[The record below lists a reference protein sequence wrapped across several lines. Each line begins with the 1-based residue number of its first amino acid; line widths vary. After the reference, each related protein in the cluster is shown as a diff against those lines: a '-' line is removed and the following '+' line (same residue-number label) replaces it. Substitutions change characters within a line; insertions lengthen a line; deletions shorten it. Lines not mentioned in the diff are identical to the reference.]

1 MIYVLSSFFHCIQDS
16 LAVYISTLIDHL
28 DMFVKYQ
35 ANLLKDRHI
44 ASNSSTFDRINNYTT
59 DKKNEATDK
68 KRKSQDYFIG
78 ALW

>member
-1 MIYVLSSFFHCIQDS
+1 
-16 LAVYISTLIDHL
+16 
-28 DMFVKYQ
+28 MFVKYQ

-44 ASNSSTFDRINNYTT
+44 ASNSSMFDRINNYTT

-78 ALW
+78 ALWWNSQ